1 MKKNQVNA
9 ILVDQA
15 KRKKKIFIF
24 VTFIVI
30 VFSIF
35 LSFLLVYVKEN
46 KSYSV
51 NYKEDSKIDYKVFLK
66 ENNFFDEN
74 YLGSGSQYI
83 ASLIDYITA
92 NFKYQISME
101 DRTVEYKYSY
111 RIESQVT
118 VKETKNSKP
127 LYTKTKELLNIKDKY
142 ATSSSNIQINESLD
156 INYNE
161 YNDLIKS
168 FVSIYGLE
176 DIVSTLTLNMYISVI
191 GSCDEFENDS
201 NNESVISLI
210 IPLTTQTVGIDIKNN
225 LVESND
231 NVIICSDESPYTIL
245 YLIAS
250 NIFGLLGIFL
260 IYRLILY
267 VVRTRTAETIYDIE
281 LKKILNNY
289 HSYIQ
294 KVKNKMDLK
303 ANLGLEIDSQFN
315 YKGCQFFKLEAFT
328 DMLEIRDSI
337 NSPILMS
344 SNEKNTAT
352 YFIILDVTNRAV
364 YVYGLRVTDIKRQM
378 KSNAT
383 KNKE

>member
-1 MKKNQVNA
+1 
-9 ILVDQA
+9 
-15 KRKKKIFIF
+15 
-24 VTFIVI
+24 
-30 VFSIF
+30 
-35 LSFLLVYVKEN
+35 
-46 KSYSV
+46 
-51 NYKEDSKIDYKVFLK
+51 
-66 ENNFFDEN
+66 
-74 YLGSGSQYI
+74 
-83 ASLIDYITA
+83 
-92 NFKYQISME
+92 
-101 DRTVEYKYSY
+101 
-111 RIESQVT
+111 
-118 VKETKNSKP
+118 
-127 LYTKTKELLNIKDKY
+127 
-142 ATSSSNIQINESLD
+142 
-156 INYNE
+156 
-161 YNDLIKS
+161 
-168 FVSIYGLE
+168 
-176 DIVSTLTLNMYISVI
+176 MYISVI